1 MLDGTWKKVSDKET
15 ASRNYWWGLSA
26 GVENLICSSQMPYGT
41 KRLVDTFQSLITE
54 GHFHWNKDRISDYIR
69 QQKSYL
75 WRRQGQ
81 VPQLL
86 LLAFLLRACFMT
98 KTAENTAKRTQY

>member
-54 GHFHWNKDRISDYIR
+54 GHFS
-69 QQKSYL
+69 S
-75 WRRQGQ
+75 
-81 VPQLL
+81 
-86 LLAFLLRACFMT
+86 FLRACFMT